1 MANPSPP
8 GIIFLVGPTSV
19 GKTALAISLAQWLNT
34 EIISADSRQIYRYL
48 DIGTGK
54 PSQAQLE
61 LVPHHLISIVYPDE
75 EFTVADY
82 LKRCLTLVEE
92 FNQKQKIPLIVGGT
106 GLYIKALVRGLFG
119 GPGADRRLKPEMK
132 KWVKE
137 KGISDLYLKLQE
149 VDPEAAKKIHPHDER
164 RITRALEVYYQ
175 TGTPISVFQREQ
187 TFPPLGSPTLAVG
200 LKREREDLY
209 RRIEDRID
217 CMLKEGLIE
226 EVQTLLAQNYTENL
240 NALNALGYRD
250 IMHYLKGEQNLDTAI
265 NNFKRDTK
273 RLAKRQMTWFRKEE
287 RINWYDITGSTN
299 GDDKAKEVLEQIKS
313 DIQRWLDQL

>member
-164 RITRALEVYYQ
+164 
-175 TGTPISVFQREQ
+175 
-187 TFPPLGSPTLAVG
+187 
-200 LKREREDLY
+200 
-209 RRIEDRID
+209 
-217 CMLKEGLIE
+217 
-226 EVQTLLAQNYTENL
+226 
-240 NALNALGYRD
+240 
-250 IMHYLKGEQNLDTAI
+250 
-265 NNFKRDTK
+265 
-273 RLAKRQMTWFRKEE
+273 
-287 RINWYDITGSTN
+287 
-299 GDDKAKEVLEQIKS
+299 
-313 DIQRWLDQL
+313 